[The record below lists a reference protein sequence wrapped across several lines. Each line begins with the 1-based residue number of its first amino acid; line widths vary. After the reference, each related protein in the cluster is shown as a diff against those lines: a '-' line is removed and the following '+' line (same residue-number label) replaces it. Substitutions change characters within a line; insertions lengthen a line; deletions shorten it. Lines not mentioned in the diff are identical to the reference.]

1 MVEFYSDEVAYNQLV
16 MYNSFQTTFVAFYD
30 RNLRLTSQSISIPLP
45 PLSSGVTSPW
55 DM

>member
-1 MVEFYSDEVAYNQLV
+1 MVEFYSDGVAYNQLV
-16 MYNSFQTTFVAFYD
+16 MYNSFQTFVAFTD
-30 RNLRLTSQSISIPLP
+30 RTLRLTSQSISIPLP